1 MSKEFFSTH
10 NLTKEFGGIRA
21 LNSLNITV
29 NQGEIHG
36 IIGPNGAGKTTLVNV
51 MTGLE
56 GPSAGAVFFQ
66 KNRIDQLPP
75 ELIFERGIS
84 RTFQEGK
91 IVSNLTVLENVMIGF
106 SKKGKKDNKSKN
118 IVGMLFDQLSQEHKN
133 KDKGRDLLEKFKLQ
147 SLAERWADDLVWYER
162 QLVQIARAIASEPK
176 FLLLDEPT
184 AGMGIEEKKMIADK
198 MVELNQTG
206 VTIMLIS
213 HDIQFIRRVSH
224 RMTVLNFG
232 QKISEGLSEEVL
244 IDPRVREAYL
254 GSK

>member
-21 LNSLNITV
+21 LNSLDITV
-29 NQGEIHG
+29 HQGEIHG
-36 IIGPNGAGKTTLVNV
+36 IIGPNGAGKTTLINV
-51 MTGLE
+51 ITGLE
-56 GPSAGAVFFQ
+56 EPSAGQVLFQ

-106 SKKGKKDNKSKN
+106 SKKGIRDNISGN
-118 IVGMLFDQLSQEHKN
+118 IVGMLFEQLNQEHKN
-133 KDKGRDLLEKFKLQ
+133 KDKGRDILKKFKLQ

-184 AGMGIEEKKMIADK
+184 AGMGIEGKKIIEEK
-198 MVELNQTG
+198 MVEINRSG

-213 HDIQFIRRVSH
+213 HDIQFIRCVSH
-224 RMTVLNFG
+224 RITVLNFG
-232 QKISEGLSEEVL
+232 QKISEGPSEQVL
-244 IDPRVREAYL
+244 TDPRVWEVYL